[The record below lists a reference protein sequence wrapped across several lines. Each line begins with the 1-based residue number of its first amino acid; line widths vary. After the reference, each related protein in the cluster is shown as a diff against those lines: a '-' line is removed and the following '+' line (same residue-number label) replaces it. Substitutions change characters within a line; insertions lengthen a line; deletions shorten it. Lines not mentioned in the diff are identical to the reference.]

1 MSAPEHE
8 GVTQDRGGAWR
19 GVYELWAV
27 NRLPEPRG
35 SALPCRERLGD
46 RWRSHVG
53 WIKRAGAET
62 RRMMVVGFWAGCDG
76 GDRFRCRNE
85 EWLGRVVTRSA
96 RGRGGGRSRER
107 SRQEK
112 EAPAGQGGGRRL
124 RRRVGFVCGLLRI
137 GWCWFVPDRRPCSV
151 GWDLGAD
158 HGARAVAGA
167 GFCYSLRPGR
177 RAVGW
182 RAGAPAG
189 SRAVG
194 GREEEAPAW
203 SSAPVPEGG
212 CRVAVRR

>member
-1 MSAPEHE
+1 
-8 GVTQDRGGAWR
+8 
-19 GVYELWAV
+19 
-27 NRLPEPRG
+27 
-35 SALPCRERLGD
+35 LPCRERLGD

-151 GWDLGAD
+151 GWNLGAD

-167 GFCYSLRPGR
+167 GFLLLRSSLIAMDVRADASRRPGR

-182 RAGAPAG
+182 LAGAPAG

-194 GREEEAPAW
+194 GKGGGSCMVICTSTRGRV
-203 SSAPVPEGG
+203 SSGGAPVSIECAARNGW
-212 CRVAVRR
+212 RRPCCCFARCW